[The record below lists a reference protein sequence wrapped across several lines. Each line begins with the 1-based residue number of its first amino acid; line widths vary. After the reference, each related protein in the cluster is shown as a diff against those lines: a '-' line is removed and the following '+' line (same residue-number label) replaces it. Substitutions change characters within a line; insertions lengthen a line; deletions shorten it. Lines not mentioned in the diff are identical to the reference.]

1 MAKISAIPAISDSK
15 RKSSRCSFGWLR
27 DMICNGRQAIPGLAI
42 MGVSNYPSDD
52 KGYCGLF
59 YRNNLA
65 VGQLQLSGS
74 H

>member
-1 MAKISAIPAISDSK
+1 
-15 RKSSRCSFGWLR
+15 
-27 DMICNGRQAIPGLAI
+27 MICNGRQAIPGLAI

-59 YRNNLA
+59 YQNNLA